1 MSLFSLPELK
11 RKAETL
17 RTHDRSLFNKTASQV
32 LTESVA
38 SFSEKDSYDI
48 FLSHSFKDAHFV
60 LALRMELVAMGYST
74 YVDWVDDMQLDRS
87 KVSKETASLLRKR
100 MQTSKSL
107 LLVSTENAHLS
118 KWVPWELGYFDG
130 FKDKVAILPIVESE
144 FPGDS
149 YYGQEYLGLYPYITK
164 AANRAGKKKLW
175 VHDNA
180 NCYVLFEHW
189 LQGSIPI
196 KHD

>member
-1 MSLFSLPELK
+1 MSLFSFPELK
-11 RKAETL
+11 RKADTL
-17 RTHDRSLFNKTASQV
+17 RIHDRSLFKKTASQV
-32 LTESVA
+32 LIESVE
-38 SFSEKDSYDI
+38 SFSTSDSYDI

-60 LALRMELVAMGYST
+60 LALKMELAGMGYST
-74 YVDWVDDMQLDRS
+74 YVDWVDDKQLDRS

-130 FKDKVAILPIVESE
+130 FNDKVAILPLIESE

-149 YYGQEYLGLYPYITK
+149 YYGQEYLSLYPYVTK
-164 AANRAGKKKLW
+164 ANDSSGKEKLW
-175 VHDNA
+175 VHDKA
-180 NCYVLFEHW
+180 TWYVIFDAW
-189 LQGSIPI
+189 LKGSKPY
-196 KHD
+196 KRD